1 MVIYV
6 DDQPTNSNA
15 TVIGDALNE
24 VRAILAR
31 QKRIVV
37 EVKLDGTP
45 LRGENLDQH
54 QSTLLTPASEL
65 RCFSA
70 NPHEVAYSALKEL
83 PGALDQAQH
92 LFSHASDLIS
102 QDSNTEAMSH
112 VSQGIEIWQQVQQAV
127 IQSCDLVDI
136 NLNYLTV
143 DDQKPTVIIDNL
155 IDQLKNTRDA
165 IQTGDVVGLA
175 DALGYEWPE
184 LTERWQQL
192 IEALIALIDEQ
203 MQKH

>member
-1 MVIYV
+1 MAIYV

-15 TVIGDALNE
+15 TVIGDVLNE
-24 VRAILAR
+24 VRAMLVP

-37 EVKLDGTP
+37 EVKLNGTP

-54 QSTLLTPASEL
+54 QSTLLTPTSEL

-70 NPHEVAYSALKEL
+70 NPHEVACSALKEL

-102 QDSNTEAMSH
+102 QDSNTEAMLH
-112 VSQGIEIWQQVQQAV
+112 VSKGIEIWQQVQQAV
-127 IQSCDLVDI
+127 IQSCDLMDI

-143 DDQKPTVIIDNL
+143 DDQKPTVVIDNL
-155 IDQLKNTRDA
+155 IDQLKNVRDA

-184 LTERWQQL
+184 LTDRWQQM
-192 IEALIALIDEQ
+192 IEALIALIDKKTRQ
-203 MQKH
+203 